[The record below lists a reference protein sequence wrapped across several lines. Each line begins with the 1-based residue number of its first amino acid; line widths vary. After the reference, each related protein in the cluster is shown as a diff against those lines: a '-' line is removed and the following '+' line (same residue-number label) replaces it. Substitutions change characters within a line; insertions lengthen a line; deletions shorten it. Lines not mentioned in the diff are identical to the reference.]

1 MRLLVPRVCSSCGV
15 IQGVTSPVYRFSPQ
29 GFSRRQLN
37 VGKDDG
43 RLDARGESRV
53 LMIPSALSTTDS
65 VLVRAVGVGEF
76 LLDAMLFAHLS
87 KLTPENSPR
96 CQTLLSQLSR
106 APRQRARHRKTS

>member
-1 MRLLVPRVCSSCGV
+1 MWRLVPRVRGGRGV
-15 IQGVTSPVYRFSPQ
+15 IQDAISPVPRFRPQ

-76 LLDAMLFAHLS
+76 LLDAMLFLS
-87 KLTPENSPR
+87 LI
-96 CQTLLSQLSR
+96 
-106 APRQRARHRKTS
+106 HI